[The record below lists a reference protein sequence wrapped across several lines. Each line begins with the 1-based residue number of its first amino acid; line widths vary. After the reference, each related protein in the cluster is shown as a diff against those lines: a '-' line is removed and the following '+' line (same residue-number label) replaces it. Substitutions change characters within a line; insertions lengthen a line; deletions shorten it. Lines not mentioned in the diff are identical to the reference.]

1 MLFETMDR
9 NLVAENRTIT
19 QMLVVVFKL
28 KKRFILKDRFFLI
41 I

>member
-28 KKRFILKDRFFLI
+28 KKRFILKDSYFF
-41 I
+41 

>member
-19 QMLVVVFKL
+19 QMLVVVLKL
-28 KKRFILKDRFFLI
+28 KKRFILKDSYFF
-41 I
+41 